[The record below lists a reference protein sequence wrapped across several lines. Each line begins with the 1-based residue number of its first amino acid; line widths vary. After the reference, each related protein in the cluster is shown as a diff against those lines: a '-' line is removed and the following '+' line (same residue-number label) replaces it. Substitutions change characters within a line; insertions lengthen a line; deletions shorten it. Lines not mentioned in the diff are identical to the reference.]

1 MATKIVG
8 ASSIKAGSFLVVDG
22 VACKVVD
29 SQVSKSGKHG
39 HAKIRIVAIGLID
52 DKKRDIVMPGGDNVE
67 VPIIEKKNAQVLSV
81 ANDVANV
88 MDMENYETFNL
99 KIPEELKGKVIEN
112 SQVLYWDIMGEKVMK
127 SVKGAE

>member
-8 ASSIKAGSFLVVDG
+8 AGSIKSGSFLIVEG

-29 SQVSKSGKHG
+29 AQISKSGKHG
-39 HAKIRIVAIGLID
+39 HSKIRIVAIGLID
-52 DKKRDIVMPGGDNVE
+52 DKKREIVMPGGDNVE

-81 ANDVANV
+81 SGDMANV
-88 MDMENYETFNL
+88 MDVESYETFNL
-99 KIPEELKGKVIEN
+99 KIPEELKGNVVEN

>member
-52 DKKRDIVMPGGDNVE
+52 DKKREIVMPGGDNVE

-81 ANDVANV
+81 ANDMANV
-88 MDMENYETFNL
+88 MDMESYETFNL
-99 KIPEELKGKVIEN
+99 KIPEELKGKVVEN